1 MYGRASVSQSYGNP
15 VQLGVSLLSL
25 WVMPAAKPPNGL
37 LCVCRVGGSRDLRW
51 KLELGGRD
59 ALIQLQAIVT
69 PAQMGYAYFC
79 VHTPAYFCV
88 RTCTHLLISA
98 CTRARTYACVCLKW
112 LHTMCPHANGRHTS
126 ASCGIFMYGLPNVY
140 RQTDVHTLARTCVR
154 AQRRLSVTPEPVM
167 DRTLFCNLHW
177 PHA

>member
-37 LCVCRVGGSRDLRW
+37 LCACRVGGSRDLRW

-88 RTCTHLLISA
+88 HTGAHL
-98 CTRARTYACVCLKW
+98 CMCL
-112 LHTMCPHANGRHTS
+112 P
-126 ASCGIFMYGLPNVY
+126 
-140 RQTDVHTLARTCVR
+140 
-154 AQRRLSVTPEPVM
+154 
-167 DRTLFCNLHW
+167 
-177 PHA
+177 

>member
-37 LCVCRVGGSRDLRW
+37 LCACRVGGSRDLRW

-69 PAQMGYAYFC
+69 PAQMGYAYFLRT
-79 VHTPAYFCV
+79 HTCLFLRAHGRAPMHVSALNGSAHYAHMQMGDTQA
-88 RTCTHLLISA
+88 RWAGYSCT
-98 CTRARTYACVCLKW
+98 VC
-112 LHTMCPHANGRHTS
+112 
-126 ASCGIFMYGLPNVY
+126 
-140 RQTDVHTLARTCVR
+140 
-154 AQRRLSVTPEPVM
+154 
-167 DRTLFCNLHW
+167 
-177 PHA
+177 